1 MNTMRCITICQP
13 YSEIILLNQKPIE
26 NRPQRWNHRGQLL
39 IHAGKS
45 RSWMTD
51 DDERRYPNLP
61 YGAIVGVCNL
71 VACLELSAAAWP
83 SEYAHLKDHEHANGP
98 WCLVL
103 TDIKRFK
110 KPVPARG
117 ALGLWRV
124 PVDIQPAVL
133 EQLQEAA

>member
-1 MNTMRCITICQP
+1 MNVITICNP
-13 YSEIILLNQKPIE
+13 YPELILLGEKPIE
-26 NRPQRWNHRGQLL
+26 NRPQRWNYRGQLL

-51 DDERRYPNLP
+51 DDHRRYPNLP

-71 VACLELSAAAWP
+71 VACLEVAAHTWP

-110 KPVPARG
+110 QPVPARG
-117 ALGLWRV
+117 ALGLWKV
-124 PVDIQPAVL
+124 PADLQPAVL
-133 EQLQEAA
+133 EQLKEAA